1 MNKVVTTIFSRI
13 SAGSLPDDVPAY
25 VISIA
30 ARMVGVHAQTL
41 RTYEKVG
48 LVEPARSSGNI
59 RLYSARDVE
68 RAMRIRSLVEDLG
81 MNMAGVQVIM
91 RMSVRISE
99 LENENKQLKFRLSH
113 APFDHR
119 PRARRI

>member
-1 MNKVVTTIFSRI
+1 MVTTIFSRI

-41 RTYEKVG
+41 RTYERIG
-48 LVEPARSSGNI
+48 LVEPARSNGNI

-91 RMSVRISE
+91 RLSARINE
-99 LENENKQLKFRLSH
+99 LEKENAQLKMRVSEASFRQKQ
-113 APFDHR
+113 R
-119 PRARRI
+119 PRRI